1 MATTFTT
8 YEKMIDLPL
17 DPIASRQFLWER
29 QFRASRGLGLH
40 DIISKTECVVWLSA
54 LHRSISSTDF
64 PYARPFD
71 QLLLCQMGASAYG
84 KLDVGKRKQAATMT
98 GADALC
104 MAVKELTTG
113 EGAPAA
119 ADAEPLFEG
128 LAALVAGACDCP
140 SPPKKVPTS
149 NRFAPPRIARR
160 RRAIS

>member
-1 MATTFTT
+1 MATTYIT
-8 YEKMIDLPL
+8 YEEMKDLPL
-17 DPIASRQFLWER
+17 DPTAAKEWLWER
-29 QFRASRGLGLH
+29 QFRTSKGLGLH
-40 DIISKTECVVWLSA
+40 GIISKTECGAWLSA
-54 LHRSISSTDF
+54 LHKSISSTDF
-64 PYARPFD
+64 PYAQPFD
-71 QLLLCQMGASAYG
+71 QLLLIQMGASAYG

-98 GADALC
+98 GADVLC
-104 MAVKELTTG
+104 AAVKELTTG

-149 NRFAPPRIARR
+149 NRFAPPRIAPR

>member
-1 MATTFTT
+1 MATTYTT
-8 YEKMIDLPL
+8 YEEMTDLPL
-17 DPIASRQFLWER
+17 DPTAAKEWLWKR
-29 QFRASRGLGLH
+29 QFRASKGLGLH
-40 DIISKTECVVWLSA
+40 DIISQDECKVWLSA

-119 ADAEPLFEG
+119 ENAEPLFEG

-140 SPPKKVPTS
+140 SLPKKVPTS
-149 NRFAPPRIARR
+149 NRFAPPRIAPR